1 MELLKIHFLNWI
13 SNVIDFVN
21 DVNNKYLMT
30 FNITSFQSTALHMA
44 FRNGN
49 QEIIN
54 LLLQQKGINQNIK
67 DIVIIKTFVKFFHV
81 RLMIFKLLLLKK
93 TL

>member
-1 MELLKIHFLNWI
+1 MELSKIHFLNWI
-13 SNVIDFVN
+13 SKIIDFVN

-49 QEIIN
+49 LEIIN